1 MPVNLPASFLLGL
14 VLLYWLMVILG
25 VLGMDAFDLDLDA
38 DLDFD
43 VEADVDGH
51 FEGSVFGK
59 VLDFFHLGDVPIMI
73 AVSFFVL
80 NMWIIT
86 IVSNHYFNPELSW
99 MVLGMWVVPNVV
111 VSLMITKL
119 ILLPLATIFRNSES
133 QQKLREEMIGQVGVV
148 KTSEVNEGFGQI
160 EIQQDGPP
168 IVLNVIA
175 ATGRRLGRGDAAR
188 IVSYDANKDRYIVE
202 LSKWEKTK

>member
-73 AVSFFVL
+73 VVSFFVL

-86 IVSNHYFNPELSW
+86 IVSNHYFNPE
-99 MVLGMWVVPNVV
+99 P
-111 VSLMITKL
+111 
-119 ILLPLATIFRNSES
+119 PLCTHAA
-133 QQKLREEMIGQVGVV
+133 KGQYV
-148 KTSEVNEGFGQI
+148 F
-160 EIQQDGPP
+160 
-168 IVLNVIA
+168 
-175 ATGRRLGRGDAAR
+175 
-188 IVSYDANKDRYIVE
+188 
-202 LSKWEKTK
+202 W

>member
-73 AVSFFVL
+73 VASFFVL

-86 IVSNHYFNPELSW
+86 IVSNHYFNPEFSW
-99 MVLGMWVVPNVV
+99 LVLGMWIVPNLV
-111 VSLMITKL
+111 VSLMITKV
-119 ILLPLATIFRNSES
+119 ILLPLATIFKNSDS
-133 QQKLREEMIGQVGVV
+133 QQKLRTEMIGQVGVV
-148 KTSEVNEGFGQI
+148 KTSEVNERFGQI

-168 IVLNVIA
+168 IVLNVTA
-175 ATGRRLGRGDAAR
+175 SAGRTLGQGDAAR
-188 IVSYDANKDRYIVE
+188 IVAYDANQDRYIVE
-202 LSKWEKTK
+202 LSKWEKSK